1 MKISKPQRGRVVNTE
16 ELIVGI
22 DVAKTKH
29 FAKIIF
35 PDGSESAPFG
45 FMNTRGGFE
54 AFISWLVV
62 FQKKLNSPH
71 VIVGLES
78 TGHYWEALAFF
89 LDGLEGITLVQ
100 VNPSHV
106 KRTKDLYDNSPGKTD
121 SKDAGVIAMLIGM
134 GKYQPMAL
142 PRGPFADLRG
152 YAKLREQKVVELG
165 VQRNILH
172 SLVDVIFPEYCSIF
186 NKLEGKTSLH
196 ILKKFATPARIANA
210 GIQEIAVELRKASHG
225 NIAGAAAQTLMEA
238 ATHTVGVAEGIEAN
252 IFAITR
258 AVESIER
265 IHRDIKEIEKNLRKV
280 LDRVPYVT
288 RLLSIP
294 GIGPI
299 SLAVI
304 LGETGDM
311 LRYRRAEEVIK
322 LAGLNLFEIS
332 SGKHKG
338 QKHITKRGRALLRK
352 CLFFAALRMVK
363 KGGAFRADY
372 CRLTQSNQMHKTKA
386 LVALSRKLLRVL
398 FAIVRDG
405 AVYLQRRIELPAA
418 A

>member
-1 MKISKPQRGRVVNTE
+1 MKISKTQRGRAVNKE

-29 FAKIIF
+29 FVRILF
-35 PDGSESAPFG
+35 SDGSESAPFG
-45 FMNTRGGFE
+45 FLNIREGFE
-54 AFISWLVV
+54 ALLSWVSS
-62 FQKKLNSPH
+62 FRRRFNNPH

-78 TGHYWEALAFF
+78 TGHYWESLAFF
-89 LDGLEGITLVQ
+89 LDGITGITLVQ

-106 KRTKDLYDNSPGKTD
+106 RRTKDLYDNSPGKTD
-121 SKDAGVIAMLIGM
+121 SKDAGVIAMLIRM
-134 GKYQPMAL
+134 GKYHPMVL

-152 YAKLREQKVVELG
+152 FAKLREQKVVEFG

-172 SLVDVIFPEYCSIF
+172 SIVDVIFPEYGSVF
-186 NKLEGKTSLH
+186 KKLEEKTSLH
-196 ILKKFATPARIANA
+196 ILKTFTTPARIVEA
-210 GIQEIAVELRKASHG
+210 GIQRITAELRKASHG
-225 NIAGAAAQTLMEA
+225 QLSEAVARALVEA
-238 ATHTVGVAEGIEAN
+238 ATHTVGLTEGIEAN
-252 IFAITR
+252 VFAITR
-258 AVESIER
+258 SVESIER
-265 IHRDIKEIEKNLRKV
+265 IQGDIEAIEGKLIEV
-280 LDRVPYVT
+280 LQRVSYAT
-288 RLLSIP
+288 RLSSIP
-294 GIGPI
+294 GMGPV

-363 KGGAFRADY
+363 KRGAFREDY
-372 CRLTQSNQMHKTKA
+372 CRLTQENQMHKTKA

-398 FAIVRDG
+398 FAMVRDG
-405 AVYLQRRIELPAA
+405 SVYQQRGIELA
-418 A
+418 

>member
-1 MKISKPQRGRVVNTE
+1 MKISKTQRRRAVNNE

-22 DVAKTKH
+22 DVAKMKH
-29 FAKIIF
+29 FARILL
-35 PDGSESAPFG
+35 PDGSESTPFG
-45 FMNTRGGFE
+45 FLNIREGFE
-54 AFISWLVV
+54 AFQSWLMT
-62 FQKKLNSPH
+62 FIIKLNIPQ

-78 TGHYWEALAFF
+78 TGHYWESLAFY
-89 LDGLEGITLVQ
+89 LDGIAGITLVQ

-121 SKDAGVIAMLIGM
+121 SKDAGVIAMLIAM
-134 GKYQPMAL
+134 GKYQPMVL

-165 VQRNILH
+165 IQRNILH
-172 SLVDVIFPEYCSIF
+172 SLVDVIFPEYGSVF
-186 NKLEGKTSLH
+186 KKLEGRTSLH
-196 ILKKFATPARIANA
+196 ILKTFTTPARIVKA
-210 GIQEIAVELRKASHG
+210 GIQRITTELRKASHG
-225 NIAGAAAQTLMEA
+225 QLSGTVAQALLEA
-238 ATHTVGVAEGIEAN
+238 ATHTVGLTEGIEAN
-252 IFAITR
+252 VFAITR
-258 AVESIER
+258 AIESIER
-265 IHRDIKEIEKNLRKV
+265 IQSDMEAIEEKLRDV
-280 LDRVPYVT
+280 LDRVPYAT
-288 RLLSIP
+288 RLSSIP
-294 GIGPI
+294 GMGSI

-311 LRYRRAEEVIK
+311 LRYRKAEEVIK

-363 KGGAFRADY
+363 KGGAFREDY
-372 CRLTQSNQMHKTKA
+372 CRLTQANQMHKTKA

-405 AVYLQRRIELPAA
+405 AVYQQRGIELPAA